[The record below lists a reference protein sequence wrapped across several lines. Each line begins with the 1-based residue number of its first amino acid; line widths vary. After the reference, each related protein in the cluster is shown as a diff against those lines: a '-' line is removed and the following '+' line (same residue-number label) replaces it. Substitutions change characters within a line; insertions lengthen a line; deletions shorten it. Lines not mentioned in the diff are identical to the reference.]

1 MTPFLFLS
9 PLLAGVTTCPAAWRG
24 HVAPRLQ
31 PVRAAVEDS
40 AEPAPHRAGFVSIIG
55 MPNVGKSTLMN
66 RLVGERLA
74 IMTPKA
80 GTTRHRI
87 LGILNGDDY
96 QLIYSDTPGIYSEP
110 QCAAH
115 STTPTWCCSCWTQ
128 VEAQACPLIVLL
140 NKVDL
145 LRDGSPL
152 PQETLRR
159 LGTEQELLDSWQQRF
174 PQASVLPV
182 SAETGEGT
190 EALLARVRACLPLHE
205 PFFPKDQLTDR
216 PERFFAA
223 EMLREAIFTGY
234 RQEVP
239 YSCEVA
245 ITAFKELDEIIRVKA
260 TIFVS
265 HETQQGIVIGRK
277 GAALKAVGSKA
288 RKEMEAFFCK
298 QVYLQTSVKVRKDWR
313 QDPAALRDFGYTH

>member
-1 MTPFLFLS
+1 M
-9 PLLAGVTTCPAAWRG
+9 LLAVGGALAFRAPIASPCPPAA
-24 HVAPRLQ
+24 AL
-31 PVRAAVEDS
+31 
-40 AEPAPHRAGFVSIIG
+40 
-55 MPNVGKSTLMN
+55 
-66 RLVGERLA
+66 
-74 IMTPKA
+74 
-80 GTTRHRI
+80 
-87 LGILNGDDY
+87 
-96 QLIYSDTPGIYSEP
+96 
-110 QCAAH
+110 
-115 STTPTWCCSCWTQ
+115 
-128 VEAQACPLIVLL
+128 
-140 NKVDL
+140 
-145 LRDGSPL
+145 
-152 PQETLRR
+152 
-159 LGTEQELLDSWQQRF
+159 
-174 PQASVLPV
+174 QASVLPV

-313 QDPAALRDFGYTH
+313 QDPAALRDFGYTQ

>member
-1 MTPFLFLS
+1 L
-9 PLLAGVTTCPAAWRG
+9 
-24 HVAPRLQ
+24 
-31 PVRAAVEDS
+31 
-40 AEPAPHRAGFVSIIG
+40 
-55 MPNVGKSTLMN
+55 
-66 RLVGERLA
+66 
-74 IMTPKA
+74 
-80 GTTRHRI
+80 
-87 LGILNGDDY
+87 
-96 QLIYSDTPGIYSEP
+96 
-110 QCAAH
+110 
-115 STTPTWCCSCWTQ
+115 
-128 VEAQACPLIVLL
+128 
-140 NKVDL
+140 
-145 LRDGSPL
+145 
-152 PQETLRR
+152 
-159 LGTEQELLDSWQQRF
+159 
-174 PQASVLPV
+174 QASVLPV

-313 QDPAALRDFGYTH
+313 QDPAALRDFGYTQ

>member
-1 MTPFLFLS
+1 
-9 PLLAGVTTCPAAWRG
+9 
-24 HVAPRLQ
+24 
-31 PVRAAVEDS
+31 
-40 AEPAPHRAGFVSIIG
+40 

-110 QCAAH
+110 QYKLQEGMMAAVRG
-115 STTPTWCCSCWTQ
+115 SLNDADLVLLVLDVFQQGWEDEAILRQ

-159 LGTEQELLDSWQQRF
+159 LGTEHELLDSWQKRF

-190 EALLARVRACLPLHE
+190 EALLSRVRACLPPHE

-313 QDPAALRDFGYTH
+313 QDPAALRDFGYTQ